1 MNIYICI
8 YIYLINSNGGNCQ
21 TLCPSPAE
29 AWEPSPG
36 LKWISQSRML
46 WVQALSELQMAG
58 SRAFHGALRDA
69 GKPSLPGVNH
79 MKEVFTPIARVLKS
93 SLD

>member
-46 WVQALSELQMAG
+46 WVQALSELQMAVGHFMEHFVMQVSRVYLG
-58 SRAFHGALRDA
+58 S
-69 GKPSLPGVNH
+69 
-79 MKEVFTPIARVLKS
+79 TT
-93 SLD
+93 